1 MFSWWNNFDTVAVLG
16 TWMQGV
22 ASLLCFICVFA
33 AVALLSKGRRL
44 LRLVEEKD
52 RQNETKVKAAEKS
65 AAETLGQLQEAR
77 KRVDEIEEQKR
88 LAEMD
93 AEALRKEL
101 DRLRRKFTSA
111 QQALKTSTTAD
122 GSDSRTLD
130 LEEGSQE
137 TLLEPKQVE
146 ILVKT
151 LQNGPKGE
159 LDIVSLLGN
168 ETSLKMAH
176 ELRQVLSK
184 QGWMVSQV
192 IESAFSNEPEGI
204 ILAVHSKQTAPSY
217 ATFLQRAFTTIGLE
231 VSARSVKKYREWSLT
246 LIVGKLEI

>member
-1 MFSWWNNFDTVAVLG
+1 MFSWWNDFDAVAAFG
-16 TWMQGV
+16 IWMQG
-22 ASLLCFICVFA
+22 AAALLGLVCAFA
-33 AVALLSKGRRL
+33 AMALLSRGRLL
-44 LRLVEEKD
+44 LRLVAEKD
-52 RQNETKVKAAEKS
+52 RQMETRVKSAEKS
-65 AAETLGQLQEAR
+65 AVETRKQLQAAR
-77 KRVDEIEEQKR
+77 KQVDAVEEQKR

-101 DRLRRKFTSA
+101 DRLHQKFTAA
-111 QQALKTSTTAD
+111 QQALKEAPSSA
-122 GSDSRTLD
+122 GRVSRS
-130 LEEGSQE
+130 LEPGKDTQE
-137 TLLEPKQVE
+137 DILEPKQVE
-146 ILVKT
+146 ILIKT

-168 ETSLKMAH
+168 ETSLKMAR
-176 ELRQVLSK
+176 ELHKILSK

-192 IESAFSNEPEGI
+192 IESAFSSEPEGI

-231 VSARSVKKYREWSLT
+231 VSARSIKKYREWSLT

>member
-1 MFSWWNNFDTVAVLG
+1 MFSWWNDFDTVATFG
-16 TWMQGV
+16 IWMQG
-22 ASLLCFICVFA
+22 AAALLGLICAFA
-33 AVALLSKGRRL
+33 ALALLSKGKRL
-44 LRLVEEKD
+44 LNLVAEKD
-52 RQNETKVKAAEKS
+52 RQMESQVKAAEKS
-65 AAETLGQLQEAR
+65 AVETRKQLQQAR
-77 KRVDEIEEQKR
+77 KQVDAIEEKRR

-101 DRLRRKFTSA
+101 DRLRQKFTAA
-111 QQALKTSTTAD
+111 QQALKSSPSSA
-122 GSDSRTLD
+122 SSASQTLEAEND
-130 LEEGSQE
+130 AQE
-137 TLLEPKQVE
+137 AVLEPKQVE
-146 ILVKT
+146 ILIKT
-151 LQNGPKGE
+151 LKNGPKGE

-168 ETSLKMAH
+168 ETSLKMARELH
-176 ELRQVLSK
+176 EILSK

-192 IESAFSNEPEGI
+192 IESAFSSEPEGI